1 MVVCCVSFFF
11 CSHWCNFIYNGSE
24 IKKIVLFF
32 LITITLGFSNINITE
47 LNKGIEEL
55 DFDTEKVLI
64 TVVGDNDYFFVSA
77 DNKIVEYKYN
87 LRYFSD
93 GKNNILFVRLPNKD
107 VKNVDMVIK
116 NNIFIE
122 FNVDDLIEYDN
133 DLFQIVYLNDD
144 YELKKNIF
152 DNLITIKYYTDNE
165 IIIKNEPIRSLE
177 SLRNTLKYEKYLEL
191 YSKKIKLEESE
202 KK

>member
-1 MVVCCVSFFF
+1 MK
-11 CSHWCNFIYNGSE
+11 I
-24 IKKIVLFF
+24 IKQNIINKIVLFF

-47 LNKGIEEL
+47 LNKEIEEL

-107 VKNVDMVIK
+107 VKSIDMVIK

-122 FNVDDLIEYDN
+122 FNIDDLIEYDN

-202 KK
+202 KKWKNYYFWY

>member
-1 MVVCCVSFFF
+1 
-11 CSHWCNFIYNGSE
+11 
-24 IKKIVLFF
+24 
-32 LITITLGFSNINITE
+32 
-47 LNKGIEEL
+47 
-55 DFDTEKVLI
+55 
-64 TVVGDNDYFFVSA
+64 
-77 DNKIVEYKYN
+77 
-87 LRYFSD
+87 
-93 GKNNILFVRLPNKD
+93 
-107 VKNVDMVIK
+107 MVIK

-122 FNVDDLIEYDN
+122 FNIDDLIEYDN

>member
-1 MVVCCVSFFF
+1 MK
-11 CSHWCNFIYNGSE
+11 I
-24 IKKIVLFF
+24 IKQNIINKIVLFF

-47 LNKGIEEL
+47 LNKEIEEL

-107 VKNVDMVIK
+107 VKSVDMVIK

-122 FNVDDLIEYDN
+122 FNIDDLIEYDN

-144 YELKKNIF
+144 YELKKIIF

-165 IIIKNEPIRSLE
+165 IIINMSKSKYKNKTPI
-177 SLRNTLKYEKYLEL
+177 EL
-191 YSKKIKLEESE
+191 FKEIFSKIILDKLSIEEIACEDIIVTSYHKISKI
-202 KK
+202 

>member
-1 MVVCCVSFFF
+1 MK
-11 CSHWCNFIYNGSE
+11 I
-24 IKKIVLFF
+24 IKQNIINKIMLFF

-47 LNKGIEEL
+47 LNKEIEEL

-64 TVVGDNDYFFVSA
+64 TIVGDNDYFFVSA

-93 GKNNILFVRLPNKD
+93 GKNNILLHNKD
-107 VKNVDMVIK
+107 VKSVDIVIK

-122 FNVDDLIEYDN
+122 FNIDDLIEYDN

-202 KK
+202 KKWKNYYFWF

>member
-1 MVVCCVSFFF
+1 M
-11 CSHWCNFIYNGSE
+11 
-24 IKKIVLFF
+24 
-32 LITITLGFSNINITE
+32 
-47 LNKGIEEL
+47 

-64 TVVGDNDYFFVSA
+64 TVVGNNDYFFVIA

-107 VKNVDMVIK
+107 VKSIDMVIK

-122 FNVDDLIEYDN
+122 FNIDDLIEYDN

-144 YELKKNIF
+144 YELKKIF
-152 DNLITIKYYTDNE
+152 LII
-165 IIIKNEPIRSLE
+165 
-177 SLRNTLKYEKYLEL
+177 
-191 YSKKIKLEESE
+191 
-202 KK
+202 

>member
-1 MVVCCVSFFF
+1 MK
-11 CSHWCNFIYNGSE
+11 I
-24 IKKIVLFF
+24 IKQNIINKIVLFF

-47 LNKGIEEL
+47 LNKEIEEL

-107 VKNVDMVIK
+107 VKSIDMVIK

-122 FNVDDLIEYDN
+122 FNIDDLIEYDN

-144 YELKKNIF
+144 YELKKIIF
-152 DNLITIKYYTDNE
+152 DNLIRIKYYTNNKIMINMYKSKCKNKTPIELFKE
-165 IIIKNEPIRSLE
+165 IFSKIILDKLSIEEIACEDIIVTSYH
-177 SLRNTLKYEKYLEL
+177 KI
-191 YSKKIKLEESE
+191 SKI
-202 KK
+202 

>member
-1 MVVCCVSFFF
+1 MK
-11 CSHWCNFIYNGSE
+11 I
-24 IKKIVLFF
+24 IKQNIINKIVLFF

-47 LNKGIEEL
+47 LNKEIEEL

-64 TVVGDNDYFFVSA
+64 TIVGDNDYFFVSA

-107 VKNVDMVIK
+107 VKSVEMVIK

-133 DLFQIVYLNDD
+133 DLFQIVYLNND
-144 YELKKNIF
+144 YELKKIIF

-165 IIIKNEPIRSLE
+165 IIIKNEQIRSLE

>member
-1 MVVCCVSFFF
+1 M
-11 CSHWCNFIYNGSE
+11 
-24 IKKIVLFF
+24 
-32 LITITLGFSNINITE
+32 
-47 LNKGIEEL
+47 
-55 DFDTEKVLI
+55 I

-107 VKNVDMVIK
+107 VKSVDMVIK

-122 FNVDDLIEYDN
+122 FNIDDLIEYDN

-144 YELKKNIF
+144 YELKKLF
-152 DNLITIKYYTDNE
+152 LII
-165 IIIKNEPIRSLE
+165 
-177 SLRNTLKYEKYLEL
+177 
-191 YSKKIKLEESE
+191 
-202 KK
+202 

>member
-1 MVVCCVSFFF
+1 M
-11 CSHWCNFIYNGSE
+11 
-24 IKKIVLFF
+24 
-32 LITITLGFSNINITE
+32 
-47 LNKGIEEL
+47 

-93 GKNNILFVRLPNKD
+93 GKNNMLFVRLPNKD
-107 VKNVDMVIK
+107 VKSVDMVIK

-122 FNVDDLIEYDN
+122 FNIDDLIEYDN

-144 YELKKNIF
+144 YELKKLF
-152 DNLITIKYYTDNE
+152 LII
-165 IIIKNEPIRSLE
+165 
-177 SLRNTLKYEKYLEL
+177 
-191 YSKKIKLEESE
+191 
-202 KK
+202 

>member
-1 MVVCCVSFFF
+1 
-11 CSHWCNFIYNGSE
+11 
-24 IKKIVLFF
+24 
-32 LITITLGFSNINITE
+32 
-47 LNKGIEEL
+47 
-55 DFDTEKVLI
+55 
-64 TVVGDNDYFFVSA
+64 
-77 DNKIVEYKYN
+77 
-87 LRYFSD
+87 
-93 GKNNILFVRLPNKD
+93 
-107 VKNVDMVIK
+107 MVIK

-122 FNVDDLIEYDN
+122 FNIDDLIEYDN
-133 DLFQIVYLNDD
+133 DLFQIVYLNND
-144 YELKKNIF
+144 YELKKIIF

>member
-1 MVVCCVSFFF
+1 M
-11 CSHWCNFIYNGSE
+11 
-24 IKKIVLFF
+24 
-32 LITITLGFSNINITE
+32 
-47 LNKGIEEL
+47 
-55 DFDTEKVLI
+55 I

-107 VKNVDMVIK
+107 VKSVDMVIK

-122 FNVDDLIEYDN
+122 FNIDDLIEYDN

-144 YELKKNIF
+144 YELKKIF
-152 DNLITIKYYTDNE
+152 LII
-165 IIIKNEPIRSLE
+165 
-177 SLRNTLKYEKYLEL
+177 
-191 YSKKIKLEESE
+191 
-202 KK
+202 

>member
-1 MVVCCVSFFF
+1 MK
-11 CSHWCNFIYNGSE
+11 I
-24 IKKIVLFF
+24 IKQNIINKILLFF

-47 LNKGIEEL
+47 LNKEIEEL

-107 VKNVDMVIK
+107 VKSVDMVIK

-133 DLFQIVYLNDD
+133 DLFQIVYLNND
-144 YELKKNIF
+144 YELKKIIF

-165 IIIKNEPIRSLE
+165 IIINMYKSKCKNKTPI
-177 SLRNTLKYEKYLEL
+177 EL
-191 YSKKIKLEESE
+191 FKEIFSKIILDKPSIEEIACEDIIVTSYHKISKI
-202 KK
+202 